1 MRIDL
6 ITLFPDM
13 CEAVLAESIVGR
25 GRKRGAMQIVPHHLR
40 SYAHDKHS
48 TVDDTVFGGGKGML
62 LIAEPIAACMDD
74 LRETLGKKPHTIF
87 MSPQGR
93 RIDQALLRELCA
105 YENLCILCG
114 HYDGVDQRVLDAYV
128 DEEVSL
134 GDFVLTGGE
143 LPALCLIDSLA
154 RLQPGVLAAD
164 ECFEEE
170 SHYAGLL
177 EYPQYSRPQVWRGR
191 PVPEILM
198 TGHHAKIARWRRE
211 QSLLRT
217 LQKRPDML
225 ETALLTDADRAF
237 LQSVQTDPVN
247 PSSPKCPNS

>member
-6 ITLFPDM
+6 ITLFPEM

-25 GRKRGAMQIVPHHLR
+25 GRKRGAVQIVPHQLR

-62 LIAEPIAACMDD
+62 LIAEPIAACFDD
-74 LRETLGKKPHTIF
+74 LICTLGKKPHILY

-93 RIDQALLRELCA
+93 PMNQALLRELNQ
-105 YENLCILCG
+105 YENLCVLCG
-114 HYDGVDQRVLDAYV
+114 HYEGVDERVLENYV

-134 GDFVLTGGE
+134 GDYVLTGGE
-143 LPALCLIDSLA
+143 LPALCLIDSIA

-164 ECFEEE
+164 ECFMEE
-170 SHYAGLL
+170 SHYNGLL
-177 EYPQYSRPQVWRGR
+177 EYPQYSRPQVWRGKSVP
-191 PVPEILM
+191 PVLM
-198 TGHHAKIARWRRE
+198 TGHHANIAHWRHE

-217 LQKRPDML
+217 LHKRPDML
-225 ETALLTDADRAF
+225 KTTLLTEKDKKF
-237 LQSVQTDPVN
+237 LSDYRN
-247 PSSPKCPNS
+247 PKQE

>member
-6 ITLFPDM
+6 VTLFPEM

-25 GRKRGAMQIVPHHLR
+25 GRKRGAVQIVPHQLR
-40 SYAHDKHS
+40 SYAHDRHS

-62 LIAEPIAACMDD
+62 LLAEPIAACFDD
-74 LRETLGKKPHTIF
+74 LTRTLGEKPHIIF

-93 RIDQALLRELCA
+93 PLNQKLLKELNG

-114 HYDGVDQRVLDAYV
+114 HYEGVDERVLETYV

-154 RLQPGVLAAD
+154 RLQPGVLAAA
-164 ECFEEE
+164 ECYQEE
-170 SHYAGLL
+170 SHYNGLL
-177 EYPQYSRPQVWRGR
+177 EYPQYSRPQVWRGKS
-191 PVPEILM
+191 VPPQLM
-198 TGHHAKIARWRRE
+198 TGHHANIACWRRQ

-217 LQKRPDML
+217 LHKRPDML
-225 ETALLTDADRAF
+225 QSAPLTPADRAF
-237 LQSVQTDPVN
+237 LQQYMEQCKDGE
-247 PSSPKCPNS
+247 

>member
-6 ITLFPDM
+6 ITLFPEM

-25 GRKRGAMQIVPHHLR
+25 GRKRGAVQIVPHQLR
-40 SYAHDKHS
+40 TYAHDKHS

-62 LIAEPIAACMDD
+62 LIAEPIAACFDD
-74 LRETLGKKPHTIF
+74 LTRTLGKKPHIVF

-93 RIDQALLRELCA
+93 PLNQPLLKELNQ

-114 HYDGVDQRVLDAYV
+114 HYEGVDERVLEQYV

-164 ECFEEE
+164 ECFVEE
-170 SHYAGLL
+170 SHYNGLL
-177 EYPQYSRPQVWRGR
+177 EYPQYSRPQVWRGKS
-191 PVPEILM
+191 VPPELM
-198 TGHHAKIARWRRE
+198 TGHHANIVRWRRQ

-217 LQKRPDML
+217 LRKRPDML
-225 ETALLTDADRAF
+225 EKALLTDEDRTF
-237 LQSVQTDPVN
+237 LMRYRD
-247 PSSPKCPNS
+247 NSENDTST

>member
-6 ITLFPDM
+6 ITLFPEM

-25 GRKRGAMQIVPHHLR
+25 GRKRGAVQIVPHQLR

-62 LIAEPIAACMDD
+62 LLAQPIAACFDD
-74 LRETLGKKPHTIF
+74 LIRTLGKKPHILF

-93 RIDQALLRELCA
+93 QLNQKLLKELNN
-105 YENLCILCG
+105 YENICILCG
-114 HYDGVDQRVLDAYV
+114 HYEGVDERVLESYV

-154 RLQPGVLAAD
+154 RLQPGVLASD
-164 ECFEEE
+164 ECFQEE
-170 SHYAGLL
+170 SHYNGLL
-177 EYPQYSRPQVWRGR
+177 EYPQYTRPQVWRGKS
-191 PVPEILM
+191 VPAPLM
-198 TGHHAKIARWRRE
+198 TGHHANIALWRHH

-217 LQKRPDML
+217 LQKRPDLL
-225 ETALLTDADRAF
+225 ETAPLTQEDKKF
-237 LQSVQTDPVN
+237 LKEWQTGKTKEN
-247 PSSPKCPNS
+247 F